1 MIGDDHM
8 AMLLNLLEDN
18 MLPAYKKLCLACVGL
33 SVGALTACGG
43 GNDGSAQL
51 VRDIISPVLIVSNEP
66 SSVTKQPKITIQGNV
81 SDNTKTG
88 LSVTITNKQNNISQ
102 RLDIDKNGDFLSE
115 VNLKQGKNEYVI
127 TAIDEAGNKTE
138 QKILIVLDNIA
149 PKIDLA
155 NDLKEAVSRTSDIIL
170 SGKVTDNASSAVL
183 LTVDVNGRSVQD
195 IDINSSGDFKLSL
208 ALEAGDNTIQ
218 LSAKD
223 KAGNESVSTQ
233 HVYFGNTLTAAN
245 SHTGALVNG
254 KLYAWGRNNFGQ
266 VGMGEVTT
274 LKNNNH
280 PTMPVLIDKAPANIV
295 SISFNQNHSALLTKE
310 GKVYT
315 WGSDTNGE
323 LGRGNGAKDSCG
335 KQKNNCRLDIGL
347 VEGLSDVIAIS
358 SGYAH
363 KLALTKTGDVWAFG
377 NNSQGQLG
385 QDTATI
391 KNSDVPVKVNFS
403 ANANMGKIIQVIAS
417 SDASYALD
425 NKGQV
430 WAWGSNEYGNL
441 GKGLVCDEYDITLT
455 PNCIKHDFIPSMV
468 LLPNKPNVTELA
480 VGRDHVLALT
490 DKGHVY
496 GWGLNLSS
504 QVGYKGDDKV
514 GTGDAWEEVIDK
526 PTLLPWSTTQ
536 TVKHIYANGTTSYAM
551 LNNRK
556 IYPWGIF
563 GETNAEGKTEYV
575 ELSIP
580 TDKLPNLTDVNDM
593 AVGALHQIAKRNNH
607 GGIFSWGWSFEGSLG
622 GENITNIWMYNTPIV
637 VAIQ

>member
-1 MIGDDHM
+1 
-8 AMLLNLLEDN
+8 MLPAYKK
-18 MLPAYKKLCLACVGL
+18 PAYKKLCLACVGL

-43 GNDGSAQL
+43 SNDGSAQL

-66 SSVTKQPKITIQGNV
+66 NSVTKQPKITIQGNV
-81 SDNTKTG
+81 SDNIKTG

-195 IDINSSGDFKLSL
+195 IDI
-208 ALEAGDNTIQ
+208 
-218 LSAKD
+218 KD

-315 WGSDTNGE
+315 WGSDKNGE

-377 NNSQGQLG
+377 NNSQG
-385 QDTATI
+385 
-391 KNSDVPVKVNFS
+391 
-403 ANANMGKIIQVIAS
+403 
-417 SDASYALD
+417 
-425 NKGQV
+425 
-430 WAWGSNEYGNL
+430 
-441 GKGLVCDEYDITLT
+441 
-455 PNCIKHDFIPSMV
+455 
-468 LLPNKPNVTELA
+468 
-480 VGRDHVLALT
+480 
-490 DKGHVY
+490 
-496 GWGLNLSS
+496 
-504 QVGYKGDDKV
+504 
-514 GTGDAWEEVIDK
+514 
-526 PTLLPWSTTQ
+526 
-536 TVKHIYANGTTSYAM
+536 
-551 LNNRK
+551 
-556 IYPWGIF
+556 
-563 GETNAEGKTEYV
+563 
-575 ELSIP
+575 
-580 TDKLPNLTDVNDM
+580 
-593 AVGALHQIAKRNNH
+593 
-607 GGIFSWGWSFEGSLG
+607 
-622 GENITNIWMYNTPIV
+622 
-637 VAIQ
+637 